1 MSKKHPKK
9 IGPSS
14 KKFHC
19 KNSKKAQKSPKNKIA
34 KKHPKKFG
42 PFSKKFTV
50 KIPKKP
56 KKGKTPK
63 KVGVFLS
70 TKNEE
75 KDYFG

>member
-1 MSKKHPKK
+1 MS
-9 IGPSS
+9 
-14 KKFHC
+14 
-19 KNSKKAQKSPKNKIA
+19 

-63 KVGVFLS
+63 KVGVFSS

>member
-1 MSKKHPKK
+1 MSKKHPK
-9 IGPSS
+9 I
-14 KKFHC
+14 
-19 KNSKKAQKSPKNKIA
+19 
-34 KKHPKKFG
+34 FG
-42 PFSKKFTV
+42 PFSKNFTV